1 MSETRFVNEYRRA
14 LKKRL
19 WMFQRDEEG
28 SLVIFSL
35 FIFLCMIIIGG
46 VAVDLMLYENER
58 THLQNS
64 TDRAVLAAANLD
76 QTVDPKTVVVDYLAK
91 VGINIS
97 EDDVTVRE
105 VGTMPVITGR
115 QVSVDI
121 NGQFETLLMNIVGVE
136 DLPLSGNSEATEA
149 INDVE
154 VSLVLDISGSMGW
167 NSKLSRMQD
176 AANDFATQILAGAE
190 DDGRVSLS
198 VVPYSTQVSAGD
210 SLLGLMN
217 TQHSHN
223 RSHCVNFP
231 STAFDTTAIDHT
243 VSLSQTAH
251 FDPWKG
257 YNGYSGDSTREEKR
271 EPENFVCRTEAHAD
285 ILPWQNDIG
294 TITGQIN
301 SLTAGGNT
309 SIDVAVK
316 WGVALLDPSM
326 QTQLTA
332 LQGTGDVPADF
343 VQRPFA
349 YDRPDTLKFIVVM
362 TDGINTTQY
371 YLNDAYKQ
379 GPSPVWK
386 FTDNDANDT
395 VYYSSADEEPNDLD
409 NDGDWNEEFWYP
421 RGRYFLDQP
430 YHDQSTGYEG
440 PVVLDPGQSLVQMD
454 WLDVWSEMSMSWRAY
469 HLFYRQNWNAN
480 HYYNNYWQGSSAPL
494 GQISASTKDD
504 RLDDICDAAKDQNVV
519 IFTIGFE
526 VTDSSAAV
534 MKSCAST
541 PSHFYRV
548 EGLDIEYAFASIAN
562 KINQLKLTQ

>member
-1 MSETRFVNEYRRA
+1 
-14 LKKRL
+14 
-19 WMFQRDEEG
+19 MFQRDEDG

-35 FIFLCMIIIGG
+35 FIFLCMLMFGG
-46 VAVDLMLYENER
+46 IAVDLMLYENER

-97 EDDVTVRE
+97 EDNVTVRE
-105 VGTMPVITGR
+105 IGTMPVITGR

-121 NGQFETLLMNIVGVE
+121 DGQFETMLMNLVGVE
-136 DLPLSGNSEATEA
+136 DLPLGAASQATEA

-176 AANDFATQILAGAE
+176 AANDFAAQILAGSE
-190 DDGRVSLS
+190 DGRVSLS

-217 TQHSHN
+217 THHAHS

-231 STAFDTTAIDHT
+231 SSSFDTTEIDHT
-243 VSLSQTAH
+243 VSLPQTAH

-257 YNGYSGDSTREEKR
+257 YNGYSDDTTRNEKR
-271 EPENFVCRTEAHAD
+271 HPENFVCRTEDHAD
-285 ILPWQNDIG
+285 ILPWQNDIT
-294 TITGQIN
+294 TITGQIDA
-301 SLTAGGNT
+301 LTAGGNT

-316 WGVALLDPSM
+316 WGAALLDPSM

-332 LQGTGDVPADF
+332 LQATGDVPAEF

-349 YDRPDTLKFIVVM
+349 FDRPDTLKFIVVM

-371 YLNDAYKQ
+371 YLRDEYKEGTSQIYRYDDDTND
-379 GPSPVWK
+379 S
-386 FTDNDANDT
+386 DNT
-395 VYYSSADEEPNDLD
+395 LYYSRLAPEDADEDG
-409 NDGDWNEEFWYP
+409 DGDWYEEYY
-421 RGRYFLDQP
+421 RAYDRHYYDQP
-430 YHDQSTGYEG
+430 YHDQATGYEG
-440 PVVLDPGQSLVQMD
+440 PVVLDADESLTQLS
-454 WLDVWSEMSMSWRAY
+454 WLDVWAEMSMSWRAY
-469 HLFYRQNWNAN
+469 QLYYRQDWNAN
-480 HYYNNYWQGSSAPL
+480 HYYDNYWRGSNSPL

-504 RLDDICDAAKDQNVV
+504 RLDDICDAAKDQDVV

-534 MKSCAST
+534 MRSCAST